1 MQDSTSKE
9 PERRTTGCIGLNPLQ
24 LLPEGLKAPVAP
36 EANAQRQPQAE
47 GRAAFVNDGTA
58 WAGTDNTSPFPAA
71 PILID

>member
-1 MQDSTSKE
+1 MQDSTNKE

-36 EANAQRQPQAE
+36 EASAQRQPQAE

-58 WAGTDNTSPFPAA
+58 
-71 PILID
+71 